1 MPGRLLGLLLNPGPE
16 RSLAHLASQITLSPR
31 RKQARPGNL
40 SSEAK
45 G

>member
-16 RSLAHLASQITLSPR
+16 RSLALLVSQITLSPR